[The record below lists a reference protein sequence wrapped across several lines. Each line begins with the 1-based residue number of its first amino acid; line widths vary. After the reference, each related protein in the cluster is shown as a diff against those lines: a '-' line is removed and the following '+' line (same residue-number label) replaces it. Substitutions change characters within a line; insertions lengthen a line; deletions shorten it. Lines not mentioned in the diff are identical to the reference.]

1 MTKTPWAPFFACL
14 SLLLWVGCADQGERG
29 FRSSEPEFMT
39 ELKAALEASGIRFV
53 EDPDGFIRYQSE
65 DEAAV
70 RRIRAEVDKA
80 ISGGVATRF
89 EDEASREYLKQL
101 LTEKGMQYRV
111 ETLENEEWIR
121 WYPESDAQRDE
132 VAMRV
137 VQRRFDAMSEKARKD
152 CEEETA
158 SSANANVEPTP
169 KVDD

>member
-29 FRSSEPEFMT
+29 FRSSDPEFMT

-70 RRIRAEVDKA
+70 RRIRAEVDGA
-80 ISGGVATRF
+80 IRGGVAVRF

-101 LTEKGMQYRV
+101 LKEKDMQYRV
-111 ETLENEEWIR
+111 ETRENGEWIR
-121 WYPESDAQRDE
+121 WYPESEAQRE
-132 VAMRV
+132 EIEMRV
-137 VQRRFDAMSEKARKD
+137 AERDFDAMSETALKD
-152 CEEETA
+152 CEDEPA
-158 SSANANVEPTP
+158 YSDNATVEPAP
-169 KVDD
+169 KTDD